1 MNSNNNASSV
11 RTHAGGGKKIRNDV
25 LFIGILLV
33 VLILAGLGF
42 FLLREEG
49 DVVEVTVDGEL
60 YGVYSLLEDTVV
72 EIRTGKNGE
81 AVNRLVIRNGEAFV
95 EHASC
100 PDGICADHRPIFRER
115 ESIVCLPHR
124 VVITVRRA
132 EGTAQAPAPD
142 IVI

>member
-1 MNSNNNASSV
+1 MTSNNNASSV